1 MFIPIKL
8 HHVDL
13 SADMLLLTSFTS
25 HSNKLWKRDIQY
37 IYGIRYIQTALQFDD
52 EVFFLTERRWPWPD
66 SLFSSGTQ
74 PENRVSGCSAFPPLE
89 SSLLNTPKARQMG
102 RKAAPQPFPRSLN
115 TGKQKHFSLF
125 LNLCFISNKVA
136 SNTFWFFFN
145 VPGLWFIH
153 GRWDIHIAQ
162 LQKTC
167 KNLKKK
173 TQNKKNML
181 TLGLQRRSRISNSKG
196 WWLMSHHKDLS
207 LSFFVNAQMTHCF

>member
-8 HHVDL
+8 HHMDL

-52 EVFFLTERRWPWPD
+52 EVFVLTERRWPWPD

-115 TGKQKHFSLF
+115 TGETETFFIVFKSVFYLKQ
-125 LNLCFISNKVA
+125 
-136 SNTFWFFFN
+136 
-145 VPGLWFIH
+145 
-153 GRWDIHIAQ
+153 
-162 LQKTC
+162 
-167 KNLKKK
+167 
-173 TQNKKNML
+173 
-181 TLGLQRRSRISNSKG
+181 SRIKY
-196 WWLMSHHKDLS
+196 LLILFQCPRFVIHPRKMRHSHCPAAEDL
-207 LSFFVNAQMTHCF
+207 QEP